1 MHESVEDARM
11 SALKPRMRAMAPIA
25 GLLVSMASVQSGASI
40 AKTLFPIAG
49 AGGVVAVRV
58 GFGAILLCLALRPWR
73 LRVRRKSW
81 PPLVAYGVSLGMMN
95 FLFYQ
100 ALDRL
105 PIGVAVAVEFT
116 GPLTVAVF
124 TSRRTIDFLWIAIAA
139 AGLALL
145 LPLLHQPN
153 VSVPGILFALGA
165 AACWALYIVFG
176 QQVGH
181 RLGPQGVALGSLIA
195 AGLIVP
201 IGLLDA
207 TAMVFSRAV
216 LLPGLAVAAL
226 STALPYSLE
235 MIALAR
241 LPTRTFSVLMSLE
254 PAVGALSGLLFLG
267 ERLAPTQW
275 SAILLIIV
283 ASAGTAATARQEV
296 AVPVPD

>member
-1 MHESVEDARM
+1 
-11 SALKPRMRAMAPIA
+11 
-25 GLLVSMASVQSGASI
+25 
-40 AKTLFPIAG
+40 
-49 AGGVVAVRV
+49 
-58 GFGAILLCLALRPWR
+58 
-73 LRVRRKSW
+73 
-81 PPLVAYGVSLGMMN
+81 MMN

-116 GPLTVAVF
+116 GPLTVAVL

-145 LPLLHQPN
+145 LPLLHQTHVN
-153 VSVPGILFALGA
+153 LPGILFALGA

-176 QQVGH
+176 QKVGH

-195 AGLIVP
+195 AALIVP
-201 IGLLDA
+201 IGLFDA
-207 TAMVFSRAV
+207 TGMVFSRAV

-235 MIALAR
+235 IIALAR

-283 ASAGTAATARQEV
+283 ASAGTAATARREV

>member
-1 MHESVEDARM
+1 
-11 SALKPRMRAMAPIA
+11 MAPIA

-40 AKTLFPIAG
+40 AKTLFPLAG
-49 AGGVVAVRV
+49 AGGVVALRV
-58 GFGAILLCLALRPWR
+58 GFGAILLCVALRPWR
-73 LRVRRKSW
+73 QPVRRTSW
-81 PPLVAYGVSLGMMN
+81 PPLVAYGLSLGLMN

-116 GPLTVAVF
+116 GPLTVAVM
-124 TSRRTIDFLWIAIAA
+124 TSRRIIDFLWIAIAA
-139 AGLALL
+139 SGLALL
-145 LPLLHQPN
+145 LPLPHQGHAN
-153 VSVPGILFALGA
+153 LPGVLFALGA

-176 QQVGH
+176 QRVGH
-181 RLGPQGVALGSLIA
+181 HLGPQGVALGSLIA
-195 AGLIVP
+195 AVLIVP
-201 IGLLDA
+201 IGLFDA
-207 TAMVFSRAV
+207 PAMVFSRAV

-267 ERLAPTQW
+267 ERLAPAQW
-275 SAILLIIV
+275 SAIVLIIA
-283 ASAGTAATARQEV
+283 ASAGTATTARQEV

>member
-1 MHESVEDARM
+1 M

-254 PAVGALSGLLFLG
+254 PAFGALAGLLLLG
-267 ERLAPTQW
+267 ERLTAVQW
-275 SAILLIIV
+275 SAILLIIA
-283 ASAGTAATARQEV
+283 ASTGAATLARQKIP
-296 AVPVPD
+296 APIPD

>member
-1 MHESVEDARM
+1 
-11 SALKPRMRAMAPIA
+11 MAPIA

-40 AKTLFPIAG
+40 AKTLFPLAG
-49 AGGVVAVRV
+49 AGGVVALRV
-58 GFGAILLCLALRPWR
+58 GFGAILLCVALRPWR
-73 LRVRRKSW
+73 QPVRRTSW
-81 PPLVAYGVSLGMMN
+81 PPLVAYGLSLGLMN

-116 GPLTVAVF
+116 GPLTVAVM
-124 TSRRTIDFLWIAIAA
+124 TSRRIIDFLWIAIAA
-139 AGLALL
+139 SGLALL
-145 LPLLHQPN
+145 LPLPHQGHAN
-153 VSVPGILFALGA
+153 LPGVLFALGA

-176 QQVGH
+176 QRVGH
-181 RLGPQGVALGSLIA
+181 HLGPQGVALGSLIA
-195 AGLIVP
+195 AALIVP
-201 IGLLDA
+201 IGLFDA
-207 TAMVFSRAV
+207 PAMVFSRAV

-267 ERLAPTQW
+267 ERLAPAQW
-275 SAILLIIV
+275 SAIVLIIA
-283 ASAGTAATARQEV
+283 ASAGTATTARQEV